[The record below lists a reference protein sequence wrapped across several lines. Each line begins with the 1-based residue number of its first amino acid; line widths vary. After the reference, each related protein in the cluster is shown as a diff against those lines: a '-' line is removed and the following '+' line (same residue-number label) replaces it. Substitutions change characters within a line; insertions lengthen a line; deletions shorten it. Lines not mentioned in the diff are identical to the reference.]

1 MSNFKKTGTPS
12 SKRSKKSNEK
22 NNGSYENDDE
32 EEVKSK
38 YSVKTENGKPDY
50 KKLVKKL
57 LIERNK
63 LKETIQE
70 LNVELEDKNKE
81 YVDDLEKTQEY
92 FEKQIDTL
100 MEERNEAVQKVE
112 NLKSGLKKIEK
123 EVLLQKEY
131 YQKKIRKQKSI
142 AVTELNNSGNLKE
155 NLENKQKEIENLR
168 DEMKKLEN
176 KYKTQLGMYEAKM
189 NDVKNERYIENEIFQ
204 VKREKDKE
212 YKEILDKKEGEIFG
226 LKNKIQNMEVRN
238 KQEDKIRDEKIKKIN
253 DYSEYIKQEYENKF
267 NEIGMRYSEAL
278 QNITKEYEQKLSIQ
292 EGKHNA
298 YVAKL
303 NEEFEI
309 RLGKISSDNVKSLE
323 IFRINADSELNKL
336 TEKLIKLETDKKIEE
351 QKIKEW
357 NGSGMSKFSISD
369 LRNMLDIKDGEI
381 NKLLK
386 MIESLE
392 KTNEEIKIVNE
403 KLEKTNEEKD
413 CEIQKLN
420 EEKRKLNQE
429 MKVNELSLI
438 EIKDSLKRQSDKNI
452 KFEKVLGFIKTF
464 LKKSENDINN
474 LFLIHEKLEEEKVIL
489 LQKLN
494 RTNYEKNKMKSDLES
509 KFNELFE
516 TCVKLRQ
523 EKEENSLTIHTLNKN
538 IGIIKEELYKL
549 KNINSKEIVENLK
562 LEKERQIDLLLNK
575 INTFPDKDVNIIV
588 ESNNQNGKCDFE
600 DVEFCH
606 PHMEQHY

>member
-1 MSNFKKTGTPS
+1 
-12 SKRSKKSNEK
+12 
-22 NNGSYENDDE
+22 
-32 EEVKSK
+32 
-38 YSVKTENGKPDY
+38 
-50 KKLVKKL
+50 
-57 LIERNK
+57 
-63 LKETIQE
+63 
-70 LNVELEDKNKE
+70 
-81 YVDDLEKTQEY
+81 
-92 FEKQIDTL
+92 
-100 MEERNEAVQKVE
+100 
-112 NLKSGLKKIEK
+112 
-123 EVLLQKEY
+123 
-131 YQKKIRKQKSI
+131 
-142 AVTELNNSGNLKE
+142 
-155 NLENKQKEIENLR
+155 
-168 DEMKKLEN
+168 
-176 KYKTQLGMYEAKM
+176 
-189 NDVKNERYIENEIFQ
+189 
-204 VKREKDKE
+204 
-212 YKEILDKKEGEIFG
+212 
-226 LKNKIQNMEVRN
+226 
-238 KQEDKIRDEKIKKIN
+238 
-253 DYSEYIKQEYENKF
+253 
-267 NEIGMRYSEAL
+267 
-278 QNITKEYEQKLSIQ
+278 
-292 EGKHNA
+292 
-298 YVAKL
+298 
-303 NEEFEI
+303 
-309 RLGKISSDNVKSLE
+309 
-323 IFRINADSELNKL
+323 
-336 TEKLIKLETDKKIEE
+336 LETDKKIEE

-403 KLEKTNEEKD
+403 KLEKTNEEIKITNEKLEKTNEEIKTVNEKLEKTNEEKDCEIQKLEKTNEEKD

-438 EIKDSLKRQSDKNI
+438 EIKDSLKLQSEKNI

-494 RTNYEKNKMKSDLES
+494 RTNYEKNKMKSDLET

-606 PHMEQHY
+606 AHMEHHY